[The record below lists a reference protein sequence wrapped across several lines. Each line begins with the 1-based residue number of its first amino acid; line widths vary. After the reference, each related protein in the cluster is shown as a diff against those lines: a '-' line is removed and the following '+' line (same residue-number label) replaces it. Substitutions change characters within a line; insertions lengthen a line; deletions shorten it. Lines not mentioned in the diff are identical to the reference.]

1 VRIKLTSVFVDD
13 LDKALRFYTDVLGFR
28 GKRRIPVGKYDFVTV
43 VSPQEPD
50 GTELLLEP
58 DENPAAKAFTQAMY
72 EQSIPRATFFVDDVQ
87 REYDR
92 LKQQGV
98 RFIMEPTRLGQQT
111 TAVFDDT
118 CGNYIQIVQPGA
130 TGG

>member
-1 VRIKLTSVFVDD
+1 MRIKLTSIYVDD
-13 LDKALRFYTDVLGFR
+13 PDKALRFYTEVLGFV
-28 GKRRIPVGKYDFVTV
+28 GKRKIPVGKYDFVTV
-43 VSPQEPD
+43 VSAEDPQ

-58 DENPAAKAFTQAMY
+58 DENPATKAFKQAMY
-72 EQSIPRATFFVDDVQ
+72 DQSIPLATFFVDNVQ

-98 RFIMEPTRLGQQT
+98 RFIMEPTTLGQRA

-118 CGNYIQIVQPGA
+118 CGNYIQI